1 MLHNHNHSRQTVLLL
16 SLAVLVGWFGLIAIN
31 LGRYPL
37 PYIDESFFHWPAISY
52 LNGRGFVYAVSANAP
67 FANSL
72 WAYHGPFYPHL
83 QVATFWLFGTSQL
96 ISRLPNLMAGYA
108 AACLSAYL
116 LWYEGYRVAPLIFSV
131 VWIGDRATQELEYA
145 RMDGIA
151 LLCTVLTLF
160 FLCRTKREV
169 SVVNAFGVALF
180 SSAAIAFHPV
190 TGSFFLASSILV
202 GFQSLTKKGMG
213 HILLGYV
220 LGLTLVLVLVLAS
233 IQFHPI
239 EALQQFKWH
248 ALQTNGTHTLTEKWL
263 NLIKVLR
270 WSRWFF
276 LTLMASTIVIAVP
289 TVVIEFRKFRGKT
302 DEHSF
307 FRLSLALFAVTGLAC
322 MISKAVYPYYI
333 IFFSLWPI
341 ALLATEAEY
350 LMRGERPMKI
360 GIVAA
365 VILALA
371 WMTSAGWNGMRMRE
385 AFLYRVELQHD
396 YILGRLHQT
405 IPANAIVFGDPLT
418 SMIAEEAKIDFT
430 PAMWEPEHTHPPRE
444 AWLFVTKSEYTTHV
458 HFFPSDLTGRQV
470 VFCSNAFP
478 GAQKLAFDVCLLRP
492 KS

>member
-1 MLHNHNHSRQTVLLL
+1 MFRNHNHSSRTTLVL

-31 LGRYPL
+31 IGRYPL

-52 LNGRGFVYAVSANAP
+52 LKGRGFVYAVSAHAP
-67 FANSL
+67 FADSL

-96 ISRLPNLMAGYA
+96 ISRLPNLLAGYA
-108 AACLSAYL
+108 AACLLAYL
-116 LWYEGYRVAPLIFSV
+116 LWHEGYRLAPLIFSV

-145 RMDGIA
+145 RMDGLA
-151 LLCTVLTLF
+151 LLCVVLTLF
-160 FLCRTKREV
+160 FLCRIERGV

-190 TGSFFLASSILV
+190 TGSFFLVSSILV
-202 GFQSLTKKGMG
+202 GFQSLTKKGIWA
-213 HILLGYV
+213 ILLGYV
-220 LGLTLVLVLVLAS
+220 LGLTLVIVLVLAC

-239 EALQQFKWH
+239 EAFQQFKWH
-248 ALQTNGTHTLTEKWL
+248 ALQTNGTHTVTEKWL
-263 NLIKVLR
+263 NLIEVLR

-276 LTLMASTIVIAVP
+276 LALMASTIVIAVL
-289 TVVIEFRKFRGKT
+289 TAVIAFRKCRSKS

-350 LMRGERPMKI
+350 LIRRERPMKI
-360 GIVAA
+360 GIITAG
-365 VILALA
+365 ILALA
-371 WMTSAGWNGMRMRE
+371 WTASAGWNILRVRE
-385 AFLYRVELQHD
+385 AFLYRNALQHD

-430 PAMWEPEHTHPPRE
+430 PARWEPEHTHPPQE

-458 HFFPSDLTGRQV
+458 HFSPSDLDGRQV